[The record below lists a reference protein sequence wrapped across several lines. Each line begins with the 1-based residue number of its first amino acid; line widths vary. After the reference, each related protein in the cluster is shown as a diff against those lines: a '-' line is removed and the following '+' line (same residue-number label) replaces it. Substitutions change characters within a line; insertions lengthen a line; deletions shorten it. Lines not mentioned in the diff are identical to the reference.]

1 MPEKII
7 IAEFDLDMESAIKET
22 IRLKEENV
30 KLRATLKDVKES
42 QGELSSEYIQGSA
55 ALKTNQAA
63 IRTQEQLL
71 IKATQATNAQ
81 SGSVDQLRAQLS
93 IVSKQWS
100 ALSEAERINSDTG
113 KELSAQKL
121 SLTEALKAEE
131 KATGDNTRNVGNY
144 EEATKSLKLELRENT
159 VALAKMKAAGED
171 NTEAYKNLLK
181 ITGELSDTIADTRE
195 EIKKYASDTQTLDQ
209 AIGIFKGIGSAAQVA
224 EGAQALLGAENEE
237 IAKSIQKMVAI
248 QSVLNGAQEIGN
260 ALQKESA
267 FMIGVKNVA
276 VKAATAWQWLWN
288 AAMAAGAAPIALIIA
303 GAAGLAAG
311 LVFLSNKISVN
322 SDELDRNRNKLKLQ
336 EAQLQSASKWDEYY
350 LKVLQAKG
358 ATDKDVTD
366 QQIVNA
372 KERIKS
378 LNNEITTLDNII
390 NTGKFVNDEI
400 EKRKKSYENLEK
412 TQQDLNLLEIQRAEI
427 IKKSEEEK
435 ALAAEEAD
443 KKFTEEVIKNA
454 TIRYEMNK
462 TKRDQSLKDTQVNYD
477 QLIATE
483 QLLYLQGAAIAK
495 KELDAGIKS
504 RLEYNQQI
512 QQLEIERND
521 NIEELNR
528 QRAEK
533 ALSDMN
539 FELEVYKLNN
549 KSKLKSNED
558 LTLDLIAQEKDRLD
572 KLAAQ
577 ERERLDFEIQNK
589 LIEWNDYN
597 LQLLQLEDANQ
608 VAIQDLK
615 EQYRTQEEQKLIE
628 SAQTNFENEQ
638 AIFDENILA
647 QLDKQRAANEQK
659 KAEELKTAEK
669 IGADKSLIEKKY
681 SKANIELNRAERDAK
696 LSLAQGFASNIAT
709 IAGEN
714 TKVGKAAAAA
724 ATTISTYQAATS
736 AYAALAP
743 IPIVG
748 PALGIAAAAAAVVSG
763 LANVKKILATQP
775 GSTPSGSSDTAQAS
789 QPQLTSTLQS
799 ANTDI
804 GAGII
809 SRNTDTGLTNQGAQ
823 IQSVLVVDKVTNAQ
837 KVESNKVDTATIC

>member
-1 MPEKII
+1 MAEKIV
-7 IAEFDLDMESAIKET
+7 IAEFDLDMEAAIKES

-55 ALKTNQAA
+55 ALKANQAA

-71 IKATQATNAQ
+71 IKATTATNAQ
-81 SGSVDQLRAQLS
+81 AGSVDQLRAQLS

-100 ALSEAERINSDTG
+100 ALSQNERDNTDVG
-113 KELSAQKL
+113 KDLAAQKL
-121 SLTEALKAEE
+121 ALTEALKAEE

-144 EEATKSLKLELRENT
+144 EEASKSLKLELRENT

-224 EGAQALLGAENEE
+224 EGAQALLGTENEDL
-237 IAKSIQKMVAI
+237 AKSIQKMVAI
-248 QSVLNGAQEIGN
+248 QSVLNGVQEIGN

-267 FMIGVKNVA
+267 FMIGIKNVY
-276 VKAATAWQWLWN
+276 VKTATALQWLWN
-288 AAMAAGAAPIALIIA
+288 AAMTAGAAPVALIVA
-303 GAAGLAAG
+303 GVAGLAAG
-311 LVFLSNKISVN
+311 LVFLSNKLSVN
-322 SDELDRNRNKLKLQ
+322 TDELERNRNKLKLQ
-336 EAQLQSASKWDEYY
+336 EKQLEANAKWDEYY

-358 ATDKDVTD
+358 SSDKDVTD
-366 QQIVNA
+366 QQIRNA
-372 KERIKS
+372 KDRIKAI
-378 LNNEITTLDNII
+378 NGEIETLDKVIDS
-390 NTGKFVNDEI
+390 GRFVNEEV
-400 EKRKKSYENLEK
+400 EKRKKAYEDLEK

-427 IKKSEEEK
+427 VKKAEEEK

-443 KKFTEEVIKNA
+443 QKFTEEVIKNA

-462 TKRDQSLKDTQVNYD
+462 TRRDQALKDTELNYD
-477 QLIATE
+477 KLISTE
-483 QLLYLQGAAIAK
+483 QLLYKQGSAIAK
-495 KELDAGIKS
+495 KELDS
-504 RLEYNQQI
+504 RIITLDEYNQKI
-512 QQLEIERND
+512 QELEIERSD

-528 QRAEK
+528 KRAEESVSQ
-533 ALSDMN
+533 LN
-539 FELEVYKLNN
+539 YELEVWKLGN
-549 KSKLKSNED
+549 KSKTESQEK
-558 LTLDLIAQEKDRLD
+558 LTLDIIEAEKQRLD
-572 KLAAQ
+572 EQTKL
-577 ERERLDFEIQNK
+577 EIDSLEKQYQNK
-589 LIEWNDYN
+589 LISLNDYN
-597 LQLLQLEDANQ
+597 LRVLQLEDDNQ
-608 VAIQDLK
+608 VAIQDLRA
-615 EQYRTQEEQKLIE
+615 QYEEQERQRKIE
-628 SAQTNFENEQ
+628 SAQTDFENEQ
-638 AIFDENILA
+638 ALFDENILA

-659 KAEELKTAEK
+659 KTEELKTAEK
-669 IGADKSLIEKKY
+669 IGADRSLIEQKY
-681 SKANIELNRAERDAK
+681 QKANIVLARAERDAK

-763 LANVKKILATQP
+763 IANVKKILSTQP
-775 GSTPSGSSDTAQAS
+775 GSTPSGESGSSPQATA
-789 QPQLTSTLQS
+789 PQLTSTLQS
-799 ANTDI
+799 VNTDI
-804 GAGII
+804 GQGIVSRQTDLGVSSQNGQAG
-809 SRNTDTGLTNQGAQ
+809 Q
-823 IQSVLVVDKVTNAQ
+823 VLVVDKVTNAQ
-837 KVESNKVDTATIC
+837 KVEANKLETSTI